1 MARKQA
7 VRKPKI
13 TRRVEP
19 VRKKNRRL
27 LSVMIL
33 VFACIVLSTTMMHL
47 KKKEE
52 QEYEEK
58 LAEKNR
64 LERLIAEEQ
73 SQTETISNYKA
84 YVQTTSYIEE
94 IAREVL
100 GLVYKDEV
108 LFRPAKGNE
117 D

>member
-1 MARKQA
+1 MARKQ
-7 VRKPKI
+7 VRKPKV
-13 TRRVEP
+13 TKRMEP

-27 LSVMIL
+27 LSVIIL
-33 VFACIVLSTTMMHL
+33 IFACTVLSITMIYL

-52 QEYEEK
+52 KEYEEK
-58 LAEKNR
+58 LAEKSR
-64 LERLIAEEQ
+64 LERMIAEEQ
-73 SQTETISNYKA
+73 SRTETISNYKA

-108 LFRPAKGNE
+108 LFRPSKGE
-117 D
+117 AD